1 MLNQKIILIFLLLNF
16 ISYSQSLLREED
28 EKYVSFELGSKVQ
41 FNKVQRFF
49 KFDYSG
55 ENDKTALFFFKTN
68 AIFFYLVDENK
79 NRIKIDYERLQ
90 YNYYMYQVNL
100 TYDGTYYI
108 ELETQSGSIM
118 EIGSVFESYI
128 PGMVKEIDLS
138 ESYYYNDLNFYTNK
152 DYGYYEYK
160 VKNLKEAK
168 YVFFKAQ
175 INYYNPYVP
184 YFGNDTFPICSPYSQ
199 YIDGN
204 YYFECDNY
212 PIFEVCNGKTGNCT
226 KFVQFY
232 KFENGTEYTI
242 TVHFLKNYET
252 Y

>member
-1 MLNQKIILIFLLLNF
+1 MFNQKIILIFLLLNF
-16 ISYSQSLLREED
+16 ISYSQSLLREEN

-68 AIFFYLVDENK
+68 AILFYLVDENK

-128 PGMVKEIDLS
+128 PGKVKEIDLS
-138 ESYYYNDLNFYTNK
+138 ESYYYNDLDFYTNK

-160 VKNLKEAK
+160 VKNLK
-168 YVFFKAQ
+168 
-175 INYYNPYVP
+175 
-184 YFGNDTFPICSPYSQ
+184 
-199 YIDGN
+199 
-204 YYFECDNY
+204 
-212 PIFEVCNGKTGNCT
+212 
-226 KFVQFY
+226 
-232 KFENGTEYTI
+232 
-242 TVHFLKNYET
+242 
-252 Y
+252 